1 MFEKIAKDEYLKM
14 LSNNYIAS
22 LAYIAD
28 STPYIVPITYY
39 YNEKENI
46 IISYS
51 NEGHK
56 INAMRL
62 NNSVSIQLDEI
73 ESLDNWK
80 TLLLIGEFEEL
91 NGSEA
96 KMYLHS
102 FAQNVKKLLAQQES
116 KNPEVINSFSSKISS
131 DSIPIIYRIKILDVI
146 TRKKQTK

>member
-1 MFEKIAKDEYLKM
+1 MTEKIVKAEYLKI
-14 LSNNYIAS
+14 LNNNYIAR
-22 LAYIAD
+22 LAYIAN
-28 STPYIVPITYY
+28 STPYVVPITYY
-39 YNEKENI
+39 FNEKENI

-62 NNSVSIQLDEI
+62 NPSVSIEIDEI
-73 ESLDNWK
+73 ESLDQWK

-102 FAQNVKKLLAQQES
+102 FAKNVKKILTEKEA
-116 KNPEVINSFSSKISS
+116 KNPEVINSFSSKLSS
-131 DSIPIIYRIKILDVI
+131 GTIPIIYRIKIQEVFG
-146 TRKKQTK
+146 RKKTK

>member
-1 MFEKIAKDEYLKM
+1 MSEKIVKEEYLKI
-14 LSNNYIAS
+14 LRSNYIAR
-22 LAYIAD
+22 LAYVANN
-28 STPYIVPITYY
+28 TPYIVPITYY

-62 NNSVSIQLDEI
+62 NNSVSIQIDEI
-73 ESLDNWK
+73 DSLDQWK

-102 FAQNVKKLLAQQES
+102 FAKNVKMILAEKES
-116 KNPEVINSFSSKISS
+116 KKPEVINSFSNKVNSG
-131 DSIPIIYRIKILDVI
+131 SIPIVYRIKIQDFFG
-146 TRKKQTK
+146 RKQSK

>member
-1 MFEKIAKDEYLKM
+1 MSEKIIKEEYLKI
-14 LSNNYIAS
+14 LNDNYIAR
-22 LAYIAD
+22 LAYIAN

-39 YNEKENI
+39 FNEKENI

-62 NNSVSIQLDEI
+62 NPSVSIQIDEI
-73 ESLDNWK
+73 ESLEKWK

-102 FAQNVKKLLAQQES
+102 FSKNVKKILAEKET
-116 KNPEVINSFSSKISS
+116 KNPEVINSFSSKLSS
-131 DSIPIIYRIKILDVI
+131 GTIPIIYRIKIQEVFG
-146 TRKKQTK
+146 RKKSK

>member
-1 MFEKIAKDEYLKM
+1 MSEKIAKEDYLKI
-14 LSNNYIAS
+14 LNNNCIAR
-22 LAYIAD
+22 LAYIANN
-28 STPYIVPITYY
+28 TPYIVPITYY

-62 NNSVSIQLDEI
+62 NNSVSIQIDEI

-91 NGSEA
+91 KGSEA

-102 FAQNVKKLLAQQES
+102 FAKNVKMILAQKES
-116 KNPEVINSFSSKISS
+116 KNLEVINSFSNKVNSET
-131 DSIPIIYRIKILDVI
+131 IPIIYRIKIQEVFS
-146 TRKKQTK
+146 RKKIK